1 MFILRKIRA
10 RKLRFNKIT
19 FTAGAVLGGLT
30 AVIGMKLLGKV
41 KCLCCFK
48 RILAKKK

>member
-10 RKLRFNKIT
+10 KKAKLNKLTLIT
-19 FTAGAVLGGLT
+19 GAVLGSLGTL
-30 AVIGMKLLGKV
+30 VVMKLLGKV